1 MSEEAGSR
9 QERRRSMMLLEPMHK
24 VIPKMAVPTVISML
38 VSAFYN
44 LVDTYFVSYLGT
56 AATGAVGVNSS
67 LENFIMMAGSFLA
80 IGANSYIARLL
91 GAKQEKKA
99 SQVLSTSFFS
109 ALITGTL
116 VMICGFLWMRP
127 LVNLLGAHGEVEQY
141 AVDYAGYVLYAAPL
155 MAASFVMNQ
164 CLRSEGS
171 ASFSMIG
178 MVAGSLLNIGLDPLF
193 IFVFGWGIKGASAA
207 TAISKAVSFVILLW
221 PYLHRHSMLH
231 LSPKNICFSK
241 DICTEVFK
249 MGSPS
254 LLRNGLS
261 TIAGILLN
269 NIAGAYSAAALAA
282 ISVTNRIIM
291 FLTFAVLGF
300 GQGFQPVAGFN
311 WGAKR
316 YDRVRQAYRFS
327 AIVGVAAITV
337 ISLLVAL
344 FSKQL
349 IGLFTDT
356 DAEMMRIGALSIAL
370 QCAAM
375 PIHAW
380 VIVVNMLYAG
390 TGKAFGAITLG
401 ITRQGICFFPLVWLL
416 PHLFGVNGIAAIQ
429 AVADGL
435 SLFVAL
441 PFAVSIQQ
449 ELKRLDRQQGEAPPE
464 SANTEKGT

>member
-1 MSEEAGSR
+1 
-9 QERRRSMMLLEPMHK
+9 MMLSEPMYK

-38 VSAFYN
+38 VSALYN
-44 LVDTYFVSYLGT
+44 LVDTYFVSFLGT
-56 AATGAVGVNSS
+56 AATGAVGVNAS

-99 SQVLSTSFFS
+99 SQVLSTSFFT

-116 VMICGFLWMRP
+116 VMICGLIWMHP
-127 LVNLLGAHGEVEQY
+127 LVNLLGAHGEVEKF
-141 AVDYAGYVLYAAPL
+141 AMDYAGYVLYAAPF

-171 ASFSMIG
+171 AVFSMIG
-178 MVAGSLLNIGLDPLF
+178 ILAGSIINIGLDPLF

-207 TAISKAVSFVILLW
+207 TAISKVISFVILLW
-221 PYLHRHSMLH
+221 PYLRRHSMLR
-231 LSPKNICFSK
+231 LNPKNICYSR

-261 TIAGILLN
+261 TVAGILLN
-269 NIAGAYSAAALAA
+269 NIAGGYSDAALAA

-291 FLTFAVLGF
+291 FLTYAVLGF

-316 YDRVRQAYRFS
+316 YDRVRKAYRFS
-327 AIVGVAAITV
+327 SVAGVISISV
-337 ISLLVAL
+337 ISLFVAL

-349 IGLFTDT
+349 IALFTET
-356 DAEMMRIGALSIAL
+356 DAEMMRIGSLSIIL

-401 ITRQGICFFPLVWLL
+401 ITRQGICFFPIVWLL
-416 PHLFGVNGIAAIQ
+416 PRLFGVNGIAAVQ
-429 AVADGL
+429 AAADAL
-435 SLFVAL
+435 SLFVAI
-441 PFAVSIQQ
+441 PFAVSILRKLKQLERQ
-449 ELKRLDRQQGEAPPE
+449 NEDSPDELRSDPPPE
-464 SANTEKGT
+464 IT